1 MKRSRHKSFETKARV
16 RVAASLVLIASLVLS
31 GCFETEKGEPYYGQT
46 VVPRAQEFRWSDG
59 GLPRVFDPALA
70 AAPPDTDAVRA
81 MFEGLTDYDPHSL
94 APVSAVA
101 TRWESS
107 ADARQWKFYLR
118 RDARWSNGDPVTAKD
133 FVRSWQ
139 RTLRLGDRAPHA
151 RLLENLE
158 GAQSA
163 VALVTDPSQMPPLL
177 VAANEPTAEA
187 TREAGSPPA
196 QATASPQTQENP
208 STMRVVPSP
217 PTASPSVRPPVFGA
231 RAEDDYVLTVRLR
244 RPDKN
249 FPALVAHP
257 VFRPVHDVKMDAD
270 APDDVKAEDKN
281 VDADTATVVSNGAF
295 RLSAR
300 ADDSVVLERASNYW
314 DASKV
319 ALERVRFVAASDA
332 ESALDAYRKGEVD
345 VVTNAP
351 FEPLALKLLTPF
363 EDFRR
368 GTYGALTY
376 YSFNLRRA
384 PFDDRRVREALA
396 IALDR
401 DRLSADTMKG
411 ATEPAKKFLPALAGQ
426 GDETNPPTGSQPGA
440 PPETEATV
448 ESGATEKNA
457 ATGEHEKTRARS
469 DELVGVRDDAGVRRD
484 DTAAARSSSQDSVD
498 NADDAAVETT
508 RGNVAR
514 ADNARDDE
522 ARAKQETKARDE
534 SAPVVAERF
543 TPLEQDVERARSL
556 LAEAGF
562 AGGEGFPRIRLL
574 VNRND
579 QHRIMAQAVAAM
591 WRNVLGVETEIVLR
605 DWEEYEAALW
615 TGDYDIARRGMVMQT
630 TDEESNILS
639 MFAREQEA
647 EAASAQSVDAPH
659 PDSSPTP
666 ATGTTDNGAQRA
678 NPPATAPPPPTILTQ
693 AQALGELPGFPVYF
707 ASSYALV
714 KPYVAGFETNLLDA
728 PSLKYVRIDTQ
739 WKPPEENAVIR
750 LSGDE

>member
-1 MKRSRHKSFETKARV
+1 MWSLLLIG
-16 RVAASLVLIASLVLS
+16 SLVMS

-81 MFEGLTDYDPHSL
+81 MFEGLTDYDPRSL
-94 APVSAVA
+94 TPVSAVA

-107 ADARQWKFYLR
+107 ADGRQWTFYLR

-151 RLLENLE
+151 RLLENIE

-163 VALVTDPSQMPPLL
+163 VALVTDPSLPPPL
-177 VAANEPTAEA
+177 AAESAATTETARQKESPTAQSTA
-187 TREAGSPPA
+187 TPQAQEKPPTPRA
-196 QATASPQTQENP
+196 IPASPA
-208 STMRVVPSP
+208 
-217 PTASPSVRPPVFGA
+217 ASPSVPPPVFGA
-231 RAEDDYVLTVRLR
+231 RAVDDYVLTVRLR

-249 FPALVAHP
+249 FPALAAHP
-257 VFRPVHDVKMDAD
+257 VFRPVHDVKRDTEATDDAE
-270 APDDVKAEDKN
+270 AEDNN
-281 VDADTATVVSNGAF
+281 VDTVAATIISNGAF
-295 RLSAR
+295 RLSTR
-300 ADDSVVLERASNYW
+300 AKDSVVLERASNYW

-332 ESALDAYRKGEVD
+332 ESALAAYRKGEVD

-351 FEPLALKLLTPF
+351 FEPLALKLLAPF

-376 YSFNLRRA
+376 YSFNLKRA
-384 PFDDRRVREALA
+384 PFNDRRVREALA

-426 GDETNPPTGSQPGA
+426 QSAKPNPPTH
-440 PPETEATV
+440 TEPDAQAKPDTTV
-448 ESGATEKNA
+448 ERDATEKNA
-457 ATGEHEKTRARS
+457 STREPEKTDVEGGEPVERDEAGGRGSETASRNGQNGQSSDAEGAMDERAH
-469 DELVGVRDDAGVRRD
+469 
-484 DTAAARSSSQDSVD
+484 
-498 NADDAAVETT
+498 
-508 RGNVAR
+508 GNVSR
-514 ADNARDDE
+514 AANAGETE
-522 ARAKQETKARDE
+522 ARANQETKARDE
-534 SAPVVAERF
+534 SAPVAAERF

-591 WRNVLGVETEIVLR
+591 WRSVLGVETEIVLR

-647 EAASAQSVDAPH
+647 QAASAQSVDVPH

-666 ATGTTDNGAQRA
+666 AASATDNGAGRQ
-678 NPPATAPPPPTILTQ
+678 PTPATAPLAPTVLTQ

-728 PSLKYVRIDTQ
+728 PSLKHVRINTE
-739 WKPPEENAVIR
+739 WKPAQESRVIH
-750 LSGDE
+750 LSGGE